1 MFNQYGTY
9 NYNSN
14 VSPDDL
20 LLAIKQVAKELA
32 QSVKQSQNITKS
44 NIQITQTERSMERE
58 KAETSNL
65 KNMTVSNDLLLS
77 NDLLV
82 ESSQNI
88 ERKNL
93 VQKNLSD
100 KENLQGIS
108 QSNKNLSNININV
121 NQENFSD
128 DEDFEPK
135 GERLVIK
142 NNNRYLYEN
151 DYGYEPTVNKTF
163 YEREVDAHN
172 NLQHRLELMRNK
184 KIAEE
189 MKKLNQRPK
198 MSQTTKKIIKEKFS
212 EEKPI
217 YQRVDD
223 VIKQRTEKME
233 LLKELYKQI
242 ETMEENENMTRY
254 NNSFASKEV
263 VEKFIQDQFFW
274 QKTKEEKLAMLR
286 WEFEQAEEEAC
297 KTLYKPEISKN
308 SEILAKNKFNKVK
321 DQQVHDRLYNHHEE
335 LISKKDKMQSRGI
348 PSFTP
353 VITKNVPKFGKKE
366 IVTKNDLINKKN
378 KIKSGE
384 NKNLK
389 INQNAQNNNKEY
401 YDKLERSNKSHSN
414 SFIEQE
420 NNFVG
425 RSSSSNFRQSKLSV
439 YRDEEKFTLENKQ
452 NNLDTMSQKKFRN
465 SSSTNFNNLEE
476 NYNRSQ
482 NQLPKTYRHSSPV
495 NDNLNFHN
503 NVFDNTQVEE
513 KEEVQKMN
521 KRLSDLGIKIKNLR
535 KDSKA
540 SIDNQNEKKLD
551 NRAQAEGKNGTSSI
565 SNISDK
571 ERQRSSKL
579 NEPEAASNRRL
590 TQNQQIAQQYNEP
603 SFESESLYKLNVRNA
618 SAWSK
623 VSENKLVATPKFNV
637 IVKNLK

>member
-1 MFNQYGTY
+1 MLNQDGTY

-20 LLAIKQVAKELA
+20 LLAIKQVAKEMA

-308 SEILAKNKFNKVK
+308 SEILAKNKFNKAK
-321 DQQVHDRLYNHHEE
+321 DQQVHDRLYNHNEE
-335 LISKKDKMQSRGI
+335 LISKKEKMQSRGI

-353 VITKNVPKFGKKE
+353 IITKNVPKFGKKE

-378 KIKSGE
+378 KIKTGE

-389 INQNAQNNNKEY
+389 INQKAQNNNKEY
-401 YDKLERSNKSHSN
+401 YDKLERSNKSHTN

-452 NNLDTMSQKKFRN
+452 NNLDTMSQKFFQN
-465 SSSTNFNNLEE
+465 SSSGNFSNLQD

-513 KEEVQKMN
+513 KEVQKMN

-535 KDSKA
+535 NDSKA

-551 NRAQAEGKNGTSSI
+551 NRAQAEGKNRTSSV

-571 ERQRSSKL
+571 ERERSSKL
-579 NEPEAASNRRL
+579 YEPASNRRL